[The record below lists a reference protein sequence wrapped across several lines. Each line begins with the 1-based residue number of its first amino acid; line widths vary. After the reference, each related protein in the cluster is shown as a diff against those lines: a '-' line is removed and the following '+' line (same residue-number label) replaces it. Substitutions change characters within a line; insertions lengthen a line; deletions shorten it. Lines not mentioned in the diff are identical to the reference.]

1 MRFTELAATAAL
13 TATFSIATVGFVTI
27 PPAHADTL
35 TTAES
40 AYVQQYGAAVCGAL
54 DKYHTIS
61 GVVGV
66 VKGVVNSGFSPAEAV
81 DVVNAS
87 VATQCPRNWALLQ
100 QTGAYFRE
108 QQKGGQLV

>member
-1 MRFTELAATAAL
+1 MIRSKILPFAWLVAAWAIPMAGL
-13 TATFSIATVGFVTI
+13 VTI

-40 AYVQQYGAAVCGAL
+40 AYVQQYGAAVCQAL

-66 VKGVVNSGFSPAEAV
+66 VKGVVNSGFTAEQAV

-87 VATQCPRNWALLQ
+87 VALYCDRNWALLQ
-100 QTGAYFRE
+100 QTGTYFRN
-108 QQKGGQLV
+108 QAKGQSV